1 MRHGNGVHMGGLPRK
16 STALDVEWDSV
27 MDRSW
32 FYFLPSDV
40 SIQVVVPTQVMVFM
54 LCSEPRPGQKIDFF
68 LILSVIG
75 FGFN

>member
-40 SIQVVVPTQVMVFM
+40 SIQVVVPTQVM
-54 LCSEPRPGQKIDFF
+54 CSCSALSQGLDKRLTFF
-68 LILSVIG
+68 LSSVS
-75 FGFN
+75 